1 MGNIFVG
8 THVVINM
15 RLFFHDICVFI
26 RKEPFDDNI
35 KFFLIRR
42 EQAFRGRRSLY
53 PENIVQMFQLAV
65 KEQIIRFVAAVS
77 GNDIFIGNF
86 RVEMVQHGMQCFPFI
101 RILSGLDD
109 NIQKG
114 FADNINEA
122 VKVHMVIQRMSSS
135 PEHAEWNDNEPNR
148 IHS

>member
-1 MGNIFVG
+1 MKV
-8 THVVINM
+8 
-15 RLFFHDICVFI
+15 
-26 RKEPFDDNI
+26 K
-35 KFFLIRR
+35 
-42 EQAFRGRRSLY
+42 QAFRGRRSLY

-77 GNDIFIGNF
+77 GNDIFSGIV

-122 VKVHMVIQRMSSS
+122 VKVHMVIPLIVDESWL
-135 PEHAEWNDNEPNR
+135 AVVLNDFGIGSIN
-148 IHS
+148 HMAAVTFL